1 MEIEDKLV
9 SDLGTAS
16 FATVVTPATD
26 QYSYGI
32 AGNVSCDTSATVA
45 TVEPIIFPNDE
56 SESLILCLKRQMESI
71 WRPHT
76 LEF

>member
-9 SDLGTAS
+9 SDIGTAS
-16 FATVVTPATD
+16 FATVATPATD
-26 QYSYGI
+26 QYPYGI
-32 AGNVSCDTSATVA
+32 AGNASCDTSA

-56 SESLILCLKRQMESI
+56 FESPILCLKRQMESI